1 MLFGVRFLRN
11 LPISNE
17 GVIYMNK
24 LDFYSVLEIDRNSSQ
39 DEVKKAYRK
48 LAMKYHPDK
57 NPDNPEAIDKMKE
70 INEAYAVL
78 SDPKKKQL
86 YDTYGHQG
94 LEGYTQEDIFS
105 TVDFDSIL
113 KGFGL
118 GDLFGSGGGFFG
130 GFSSRSRSR
139 SKNVGQGSDL
149 RYDLEI
155 NIDDV
160 VNGIDKQIE
169 ISYKDSCLECNST
182 GAENGS
188 VDSCGYCDGVGQI
201 IAEQRSGFSVMRQ
214 VSPCLHC
221 GGKGVQVKNRCK
233 KCNGSGEVDVNKKI
247 DISIPAGVDDGHT
260 LKIEG
265 EGGAGSSTFGD
276 LYIVIS
282 LKEDAHFFRK
292 GHDIY
297 TEENVDAVLAI
308 IGGSIGIKGLRGP
321 LSMDVPKGSQNG
333 EKVIIDGYG
342 LPEVNSAFV
351 GRHIVILKLVTPT
364 NLNKKQLELL
374 EQFNNI

>member
-1 MLFGVRFLRN
+1 
-11 LPISNE
+11 
-17 GVIYMNK
+17 MNK
-24 LDFYSVLEIDRNSSQ
+24 LDFYSVLGIDRNSDQ

-57 NPDNPEAIDKMKE
+57 NPDNPEAIEKMKE

-105 TVDFDSIL
+105 AVDFDSIL

-139 SKNVGQGSDL
+139 SKNVGKGSDL

-155 NIDDV
+155 IIDDV
-160 VNGIDKQIE
+160 VNGIEKQID

-182 GAENGS
+182 GAKNGV
-188 VDSCGYCDGVGQI
+188 VDSCVYCDGAGQV
-201 IAEQRSGFSVMRQ
+201 IAEQRSGFSVIRQ
-214 VSPCLHC
+214 VTPCLHC
-221 GGKGVQVKNRCK
+221 GGKGVQVKERCE
-233 KCNGSGEVDVNKKI
+233 KCNGSGQLDVNKKI
-247 DISIPAGVDDGHT
+247 DISIPPGVDDGHT

-265 EGGAGSSTFGD
+265 EGGAGSSIFGD
-276 LYIVIS
+276 LYVVIS
-282 LKEDAHFFRK
+282 LKEDTHFFRK
-292 GHDIY
+292 GSDIY
-297 TEENVDAVLAI
+297 TEENVDTVLAI
-308 IGGSIGIKGLRGP
+308 IGGSIDIKGLRGS
-321 LSMDVPKGSQNG
+321 LSMNIPQGSQNG
-333 EKVIIDGYG
+333 QKVIIDGYG
-342 LPEVNSAFV
+342 LPEVNSDFV

-364 NLNKKQLELL
+364 NLNKKQLEVL
-374 EQFNNI
+374 EKFNDI